1 MDTIQFLGLLAGGC
15 TTLAFVPQVIK
26 TYKARSAEGLSLGM
40 FSIFFAGVAMW
51 LVYGILKQ
59 DLPVIIANFVTL
71 ILAFTLIVF
80 KFKFRNQ

>member
-26 TYKARSAEGLSLGM
+26 TYKSKSAEGLSLGM
-40 FSIFFAGVAMW
+40 FSIFFMGVALW
-51 LVYGILKQ
+51 LVYGLLKQ
-59 DLPVIIANFVTL
+59 DLPVIIANLITL